1 MATAL
6 SWQPQLPTRMH
17 KLSHP
22 SSFIDAGTGHAFQCR
37 IHRHPISSIHS
48 GKALAFR
55 RDFDRFAK
63 DAWRTANDGFEQF
76 LFEAKKTAE
85 RIDRRYSVSRRFSA
99 VAQSASDR
107 AREIDREYDI
117 SLRWR
122 TFSMDFNRN
131 WPRYRK
137 QISDFFDTPIGRSFV
152 TIFFLWFALSG
163 WMFRLF
169 IIATWVLPIAG
180 PLLIGTLANNLV
192 IKGACPACKRQFVG
206 YKNQVIRCGG
216 CGNTVWQP
224 KGGFPGRGPGDFF
237 SGGGRGTRSSKSD
250 PEIIDVDFEEK
261 S

>member
-6 SWQPQLPTRMH
+6 SWQPQLPTRIH
-17 KLSHP
+17 KHSHP
-22 SSFIDAGTGHAFQCR
+22 SSFIDAGTGYAFQCR
-37 IHRHPISSIHS
+37 IHRPISSIHS

-85 RIDRRYSVSRRFSA
+85 RIDRRYSVSRRLSA

-117 SLRWR
+117 SIRWR

-137 QISDFFDTPIGRSFV
+137 QINDFFNTPIGRSFV

-216 CGNTVWQP
+216 CGNIVWQP